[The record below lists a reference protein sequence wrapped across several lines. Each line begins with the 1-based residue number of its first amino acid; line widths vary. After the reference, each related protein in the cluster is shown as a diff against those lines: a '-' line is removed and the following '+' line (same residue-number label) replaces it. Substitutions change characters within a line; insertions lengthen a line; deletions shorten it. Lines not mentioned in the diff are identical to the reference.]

1 MQDLLD
7 RWCADLT
14 LKPPIDLLNPI
25 DQRAQRSQ
33 LTITNS
39 IHFAA
44 FDKSDELLLNDYE
57 ELMTLLESDSETA
70 NDFREIVSSFLTKDP
85 LDVSKDVDREWSEMP
100 IERRL
105 IFESPVPLNE
115 EQRKILMAIRH
126 KGSQFISIEGPPGTG
141 KSHTITA
148 IVFEAILNGQN
159 VLVLSDKTEALDV
172 VEDKLTEVLNSVR
185 FDKNFENPILRLGR
199 SSNSY
204 GRILSNASIQAIKA
218 HLRASPS
225 EAKLVGHIRD
235 DETGLS
241 KNIEAAAAYG
251 SKISL
256 RDIYDL
262 CQREG
267 HIDKILGNS
276 EDLGTDDVALDAL
289 DAAIGISGLL
299 SAENGAVLN
308 VVRAVFRRTSLACL
322 QELLKLQRAFSSIG
336 VPSATDVDAMRF
348 FSAFHQKHIA
358 ELQKII
364 VEYQAARWPVFGYLF
379 SRSRV
384 RALDAHL
391 GKVLFAVNT
400 LNAHQRVR
408 HLEAAYLA
416 YSKFSS
422 ALSRVGVPETHH
434 CIIFQQVID
443 GLAPQVQ
450 EADLNLGR
458 IGRIRKA
465 LEERPYLKNK
475 LGLDPDHVENWTNLG
490 SGAEAARLREVF
502 TYTTHCRRL
511 REMFRSIPRFDY
523 VGDRAKLES
532 LQAQRL
538 AHRLDS
544 EVIEFSDNNRNLA
557 LSIRDIIR
565 KKQRFPR
572 DSFEVLRKA
581 FPCMIAS
588 IRDFAEFVP
597 LEKDLFD
604 IVVIDEASQVSIA
617 QAFPAFI
624 RAKKLVVL
632 GDRKQFSNVKTATAS
647 TGTNNIYVN
656 AIMSDFGR
664 DSDLDDNTRNRLKLF
679 NIKTSVLEFV
689 ERIANA
695 QTMLK
700 KHFRSYPE
708 LISFSSE
715 HFYNGQLQAVKIR
728 GEPIEDVIR
737 FTAVEHDGRIDT
749 YKNTNAVE
757 YDAIVTELRR
767 LANGCYS

>member
-1 MQDLLD
+1 M
-7 RWCADLT
+7 
-14 LKPPIDLLNPI
+14 
-25 DQRAQRSQ
+25 
-33 LTITNS
+33 
-39 IHFAA
+39 
-44 FDKSDELLLNDYE
+44 
-57 ELMTLLESDSETA
+57 
-70 NDFREIVSSFLTKDP
+70 
-85 LDVSKDVDREWSEMP
+85 
-100 IERRL
+100 
-105 IFESPVPLNE
+105 
-115 EQRKILMAIRH
+115 
-126 KGSQFISIEGPPGTG
+126 
-141 KSHTITA
+141 
-148 IVFEAILNGQN
+148 
-159 VLVLSDKTEALDV
+159 
-172 VEDKLTEVLNSVR
+172 
-185 FDKNFENPILRLGR
+185 
-199 SSNSY
+199 
-204 GRILSNASIQAIKA
+204 
-218 HLRASPS
+218 
-225 EAKLVGHIRD
+225 
-235 DETGLS
+235 
-241 KNIEAAAAYG
+241 
-251 SKISL
+251 
-256 RDIYDL
+256 
-262 CQREG
+262 
-267 HIDKILGNS
+267 
-276 EDLGTDDVALDAL
+276 
-289 DAAIGISGLL
+289 
-299 SAENGAVLN
+299 
-308 VVRAVFRRTSLACL
+308 
-322 QELLKLQRAFSSIG
+322 
-336 VPSATDVDAMRF
+336 
-348 FSAFHQKHIA
+348 
-358 ELQKII
+358 
-364 VEYQAARWPVFGYLF
+364 
-379 SRSRV
+379 
-384 RALDAHL
+384 
-391 GKVLFAVNT
+391 
-400 LNAHQRVR
+400 
-408 HLEAAYLA
+408 
-416 YSKFSS
+416 
-422 ALSRVGVPETHH
+422 
-434 CIIFQQVID
+434 ID

-757 YDAIVTELRR
+757 YDAIVTELRQ